1 MMSPLHVVREN
12 FTVYPPAEACSGTS
26 QASIVDL
33 FARIVNG
40 FKSTLL
46 TIFVKMRVVT
56 APLPCSNLGNS
67 LFHNP

>member
-40 FKSTLL
+40 FKINVANYFL
-46 TIFVKMRVVT
+46 
-56 APLPCSNLGNS
+56 
-67 LFHNP
+67 